1 MPLDHPSRRRLLQGL
16 AGAPLLGLTWPALAA
31 DGYPGKPVT
40 IVLPYSPGGSTDI
53 VARVAAS
60 YLGPQLHSTFIV
72 DNRPGASGTI
82 AMGLVA
88 RAAPDGYTLYMAEMT
103 STIVGA
109 LVPKLPFDPDT
120 AFTPIS
126 MMAETPYVLV
136 VNNDVPVKTLA
147 EFIAHA
153 KARPGELNYGSGG
166 VGSGPHIAGE
176 LFKSLT
182 KTDIRHVPYKG
193 SGPALQDLM
202 AGQIQ
207 MLITAAPT
215 VASMAGK
222 VRALAVAKPERI
234 ARLPDVPSAR
244 EAGLPEFVVS
254 NWFGLSAPRGTPD
267 AVVRAVD
274 DAVRAV
280 LANPEA
286 HEKFRTS
293 GAEPLYMPP
302 AEFRGKVDA
311 ETRRWSAL
319 IKEAGIK
326 NDN

>member
-1 MPLDHPSRRRLLQGL
+1 
-16 AGAPLLGLTWPALAA
+16 
-31 DGYPGKPVT
+31 
-40 IVLPYSPGGSTDI
+40 
-53 VARVAAS
+53 
-60 YLGPQLHSTFIV
+60 
-72 DNRPGASGTI
+72 
-82 AMGLVA
+82 VA
-88 RAAPDGYTLYMAEMT
+88 RAPADGYTLYMAEMT

-120 AFTPIS
+120 AFVPIS

-136 VNNDVPVKTLA
+136 VSNDVPAKSLK
-147 EFIAHA
+147 EFIAYA
-153 KARPGELNYGSGG
+153 KAHPGELNYGSGG

-193 SGPALQDLM
+193 SGPALKDLM

-215 VASMAGK
+215 VASVAGK
-222 VRALAVAKPERI
+222 VRPLAVAKPERI
-234 ARLPDVPSAR
+234 ARLPEVPSAP
-244 EAGLPEFVVS
+244 EAGLADFVVS
-254 NWFGLSAPRGTPD
+254 NWFGLSAPRGTPE
-267 AVVRAVD
+267 AVVRTVD
-274 DAVRAV
+274 AAVRTVMAS
-280 LANPEA
+280 PEA
-286 HEKFRTS
+286 IEKFKAS

-302 AEFRGKVDA
+302 AEFRGKVES
-311 ETRRWSAL
+311 ETKRWSAL